1 MDFSKTAQELGSAI
15 GVTDL
20 IEAASE
26 LSLQDVLGV
35 IGLERKPSALSRVL
49 PAIGLVAFSA
59 AVGAG
64 VALLLAPT
72 SGTRLRAK
80 LSDGLDDAKH
90 RLSDRMS
97 NLETSPT
104 TTKSS
109 RHAVS

>member
-26 LSLQDVLGV
+26 LKLEDVLGV
-35 IGLERKPSALSRVL
+35 LGLERRPSAVGRVL
-49 PAIGLVAFSA
+49 PALGLVAVSA

-64 VALLLAPT
+64 IALLLAPT

-80 LSDGLDDAKH
+80 LSDGIDDAKH
-90 RLSDRMS
+90 RLSDRIS
-97 NLETSPT
+97 HLESATS
-104 TTKSS
+104 TKPS

>member
-20 IEAASE
+20 IEAAST
-26 LSLQDVLGV
+26 LSLEDVLGV
-35 IGLERKPSALSRVL
+35 IGLERKPSALGRVL
-49 PAIGLVAFSA
+49 PAIGLVAVSA

-64 VALLLAPT
+64 IALLLAPT

-90 RLSDRMS
+90 RLSDRIS
-97 NLETSPT
+97 HLETGPT